1 MVIKAADRLEG
12 VSEYYFSTKL
22 KEIANLNKDGADII
36 NLGIGSPDLPPPD
49 GAISELNEQA
59 TDLKAHGYQSYIGVP
74 ELRREI
80 ARWMRSNYSVEF
92 NSPDEIL
99 PLIGSKEGIM
109 HISMAFLNPDD
120 KALVPNPG
128 YPTYQAVTR
137 LVQAEAV
144 SYDLDEEAG
153 WQIDFQK
160 LLKLPLDHV
169 KLMWINF
176 PNMPTGSKGTLEQFD
191 RLIGLAKKHRFLI
204 VNDNPYSQL
213 FNGDPLSI
221 FQAKGAKEI
230 CLELNS
236 LSKSYNMAGWRLGW
250 VAGAKEY
257 IQAILKVKSNM
268 DSGMFLPLQKAA
280 VKALQSPERW
290 KSDLNESYEKR
301 RLLAFEIMEAL
312 DCSFDKDQD
321 GLFVWARVPESIQD
335 VEEWVNTIINN
346 AGVFI
351 TPGFIFGSMGNRY
364 LRISLCAPEALLSQ
378 SLDRII
384 ASREKLLP

>member
-22 KEIANLNKDGADII
+22 KEIANLNKDGAGII

-49 GAISELNEQA
+49 SAISELNEQA
-59 TDLKAHGYQSYIGVP
+59 TDLKAHGYQSYTGVP
-74 ELRREI
+74 ELRKEI
-80 ARWMRSNYSVEF
+80 ARWMRSDYSVEF
-92 NSPDEIL
+92 NSVEEIL

-120 KALVPNPG
+120 KVLVPNPG

-160 LLKLPLDHV
+160 LMKLPLDQV
-169 KLMWINF
+169 KLMWVNF

-191 RLIGLAKKHRFLI
+191 RLIYLAKKHRFLI

-236 LSKSYNMAGWRLGW
+236 LSKSHNMAGWRLGW

-280 VKALQSPERW
+280 IKALESPEQW
-290 KSDLNESYEKR
+290 KSDLIKSYEKR
-301 RLLAFEIMEAL
+301 RVLAFEIMEAL
-312 DCSFDKDQD
+312 DCSFDKNQD
-321 GLFVWARVPESIQD
+321 GLFVWARAPESIRD
-335 VEEWVNTIINN
+335 VEEWVNSIIHN

-378 SLDRII
+378 SLDRIM